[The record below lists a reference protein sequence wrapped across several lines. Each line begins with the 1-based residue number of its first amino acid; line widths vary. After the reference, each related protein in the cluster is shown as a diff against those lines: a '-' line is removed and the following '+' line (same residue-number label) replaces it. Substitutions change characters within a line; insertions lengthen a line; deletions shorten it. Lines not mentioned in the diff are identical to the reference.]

1 MVSSVDAEA
10 TESAGGAAVGSDAPI
25 AFADTN
31 ATATTSERHRDKRH
45 RDKRHR
51 DKRHRDKRHRDK
63 ALPRRR
69 ASAQGRPA
77 PGYGAVTI

>member
-45 RDKRHR
+45 RDKRCR
-51 DKRHRDKRHRDK
+51 DKRCRDKRCRDK
-63 ALPRRR
+63 RCRDGGQALKADRRR
-69 ASAQGRPA
+69 DTAR
-77 PGYGAVTI
+77 